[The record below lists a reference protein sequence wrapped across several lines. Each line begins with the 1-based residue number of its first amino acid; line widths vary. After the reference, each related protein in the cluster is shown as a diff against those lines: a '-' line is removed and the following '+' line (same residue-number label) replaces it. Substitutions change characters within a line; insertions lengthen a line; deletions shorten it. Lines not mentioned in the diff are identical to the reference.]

1 MNKPKLLIAESGE
14 ELRMA
19 LAERFADRCSVEVS
33 SNGEEALALA
43 RSFCPDILVLD
54 LALPRLDGISLLQKL
69 RQEGL
74 YSVVLA
80 QMLVPSPYISESLQ
94 RLEVDYAVLKPCD
107 LSALEA
113 RIQDFIDRLGE
124 APVQKQQDL
133 TDVLLAMHF
142 KASHGGYGYLRSAIP
157 MYAQDPTQ
165 AVTKELY
172 VSVGAPL
179 HKDARLVERSI
190 RNAIERAWEQGDMQV
205 WHRYFPAAPDG
216 TVHRPSNGAF
226 IARMAELLR
235 DGICCARSA

>member
-19 LAERFADRCSVEVS
+19 LAERCADRCSVEVS

-74 YSVVLA
+74 HPVVLA

-124 APVQKQQDL
+124 APVQQQEDL
-133 TDVLLAMHF
+133 TDILLAMHF
-142 KASHGGYGYLRSAIP
+142 KASHGGYTYLRRAIP
-157 MYAQDPTQ
+157 LYAQDPTQ

-172 VSVGAPL
+172 VNVGAPV
-179 HKDARLVERSI
+179 HKNARLVERSI
-190 RNAIERAWEQGDMQV
+190 RTAIERAWEHGDVQV
-205 WHRYFPAAPDG
+205 WNRYFPASSNG
-216 TVHRPSNGAF
+216 TLERPSNGAF